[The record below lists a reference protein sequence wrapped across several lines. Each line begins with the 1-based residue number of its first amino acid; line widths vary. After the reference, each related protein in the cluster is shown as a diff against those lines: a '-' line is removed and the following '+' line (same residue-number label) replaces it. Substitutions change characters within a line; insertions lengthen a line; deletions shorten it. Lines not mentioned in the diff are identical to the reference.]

1 MRAVRFHEYGG
12 LDALQLDE
20 VADPVPGEGEALL
33 QVEACALNHFDLDL
47 RAGTSRVP
55 LGLPHISG
63 LEVVGRI
70 VSLANGDAHLRVG
83 QRVLV
88 HYEETCG
95 RCEFCRTDHANL
107 CPNTRM
113 FGVNRPGGY
122 AELVTART
130 ADLLPVG
137 DSLDA
142 PGWAAV
148 QIAFGTAW
156 HLVVT
161 RGCIRPGETVLV
173 NAAGSGVSSAA
184 IQIAK
189 LAGARVIAS
198 AGSDAK
204 LTRARGFGADEVVNY
219 GDRPLADTVLE
230 LTDGRGVDL
239 VVEHVGGDLFGD
251 SLRALCS
258 DGRLVT
264 CGGHAGEVVPLD
276 LIELFRSERRIL
288 GSRTWTRAE
297 LDQVVSLVDQGRLRP
312 VVDTVF
318 PLEEA
323 REAQAR
329 LSARAHYG
337 KVVLTPA

>member
-1 MRAVRFHEYGG
+1 MRAVRFHDYGA
-12 LDALQLDE
+12 LDVLQLDE
-20 VADPVPGEGEALL
+20 VETPVPGPGEVLL
-33 QVEACALNHFDLDL
+33 QVEACGLNHFDLDL
-47 RAGTSRVP
+47 RAGISRVP
-55 LGLPHISG
+55 LTLPHISG

-70 VSLANGDAHLRVG
+70 ASPVDGDTGLLVG

-88 HYEETCG
+88 HYEQTCG
-95 RCEFCRTDHANL
+95 RCEFCRTDQANI
-107 CPNTRM
+107 CPDTRM

-122 AELVTART
+122 AEFVTARIV
-130 ADLLPVG
+130 DLLPLG
-137 DSLDA
+137 ERLTAAD
-142 PGWAAV
+142 WAAV

-161 RGCIRPGETVLV
+161 RGRVHVDETVLV

-189 LAGARVIAS
+189 LCGARVIAS

-204 LTRARGFGADEVVNY
+204 LVRAGEFGADEVINY
-219 GDRPLADTVLE
+219 RDQPLSDTVLE
-230 LTDGRGVDL
+230 LTNGRGVDL

-251 SLRALCS
+251 SLRSLRS

-264 CGGHAGEVVPLD
+264 CGGHAGEIVPLD

-288 GSRTWTRAE
+288 GSRTWTRSE
-297 LDQVVSLVDQGRLRP
+297 LDEVVSLIEDGKLKP
-312 VVDTVF
+312 VVDSVF

-323 REAQAR
+323 RQAQER

-337 KVVLTPA
+337 KVVLTAA

>member
-1 MRAVRFHEYGG
+1 VRSVRFHEYGD
-12 LDALQLDE
+12 LDVLRLED
-20 VADPVPGEGEALL
+20 VRDPIPAEGEALL
-33 QVEACALNHFDLDL
+33 RVEACALNHFDLDV
-47 RAGTSRVP
+47 RAGVSRVP
-55 LGLPHISG
+55 LGLPHILG

-70 VSLANGDAHLRVG
+70 LQLPDSDSGLEVG

-88 HYEETCG
+88 HYEQTCG
-95 RCEFCRTDHANL
+95 QCRYCVTDRANL
-107 CPNTRM
+107 CPATRM
-113 FGVNRPGGY
+113 FGVNRHGGY
-122 AELVTART
+122 AELVTARV
-130 ADLLPVG
+130 ADLLPVQ
-137 DSLDA
+137 DSVDA
-142 PGWAAV
+142 PAWAAV

-161 RGCIRPGETVLV
+161 RGCLRPGETVLI

-189 LAGARVIAS
+189 LVGTHVIAS

-204 LTRARGFGADEVVNY
+204 LARSREFGVDEVVNY
-219 GDRPLADTVLE
+219 EKHSLADAVLE
-230 LTDGRGVDL
+230 LTEGEGVDL
-239 VVEHVGGDLFGD
+239 VVEHVGGELFGE
-251 SLRALCS
+251 SLRALKS

-264 CGGHAGEVVPLD
+264 CGGHGGEVVPLD
-276 LIELFRSERRIL
+276 LIELFRSERRIA
-288 GSRTWTRAE
+288 GSRTWTRTE
-297 LDQVVSLVDQGRLRP
+297 LAQVVSLVEERKLRP
-312 VVDTVF
+312 VVDSVF